1 MNYKKI
7 FVDTAKTTASQKAYD
22 KVSLYHALRKNMAM
36 PANRA
41 YSIAKEC

>member
-7 FVDTAKTTASQKAYD
+7 FVDTAKTTQKAYD
-22 KVSLYHALRKNMAM
+22 KVSLYHALRKNMVV